1 MGIVIGVFF
10 FLYGIVLGSFF
21 NVVGLRVP
29 KKESIV
35 SPPSHCTVC
44 DRKLG
49 VLDLIPVFSYLFLKG
64 KCRGCGSKI
73 SPIYPFMEFVTGI
86 LFALSLYNARI

>member
-35 SPPSHCTVC
+35 SPPSHCTVVI
-44 DRKLG
+44 G
-49 VLDLIPVFSYLFLKG
+49 
-64 KCRGCGSKI
+64 
-73 SPIYPFMEFVTGI
+73 
-86 LFALSLYNARI
+86 N

>member
-44 DRKLG
+44 NRKLG

-64 KCRGCGSKI
+64 KCKGCGTRI
-73 SPIYPFMEFVTGI
+73 SRFIH
-86 LFALSLYNARI
+86 SWSW